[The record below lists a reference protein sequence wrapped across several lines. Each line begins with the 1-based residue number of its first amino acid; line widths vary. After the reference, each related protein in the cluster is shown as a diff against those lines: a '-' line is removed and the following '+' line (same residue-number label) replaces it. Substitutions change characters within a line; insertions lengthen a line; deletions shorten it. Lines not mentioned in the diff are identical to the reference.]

1 MLNKAINLDN
11 IIERFKTKYHPDIYK
26 YGKCSEFAV
35 ALKLFI
41 DGKDGS
47 TITMKELT
55 TGVGDLYK
63 HGLFHVCLF
72 YDGYY
77 WDIRG
82 KQTETELLAND
93 PTALNK
99 AGNRKARI
107 DEIQHLYDLLDKN
120 EVRKIIR
127 GLQEASA

>member
-1 MLNKAINLDN
+1 MTGSDRLDYL
-11 IIERFKTKYHPDIYK
+11 IEKFKELYHPDIYK

-35 ALKLFI
+35 ALKLFLN
-41 DGKDGS
+41 GKDGR
-47 TITMKELT
+47 TITMKDLT

-77 WDIRG
+77 WDVRG

-99 AGNRKARI
+99 DGNRKARI
-107 DEIQHLYDLLDKN
+107 DEIQHLYNLLDKN
-120 EVRKIIR
+120 EVRKIIQ
-127 GLQEASA
+127 GLKAVSK